1 VATAL
6 LVNRQNSASST
17 LVFDDIDGRWVAV
30 TVRSGEC
37 ENIATDVWA
46 VFTLQPRPDG
56 TLSGEFIQASPRGC
70 VTKQTPALTR
80 TGDVDSSVQVADPET
95 QPPRLVSEAQG
106 LHGRYHDTL
115 NYADG
120 YSLAQ
125 DEVVRTDCLRTGDRC
140 MSLAYGADGVAALV
154 FANGK
159 WTKGLENKSPC
170 EAGGTALEKYTA
182 DYALPL
188 PPQDPI
194 TVLTGRG
201 HLEVI
206 GTACAVG
213 VDFDE
218 KFERT
223 GD

>member
-1 VATAL
+1 MW
-6 LVNRQNSASST
+6 R
-17 LVFDDIDGRWVAV
+17 
-30 TVRSGEC
+30 
-37 ENIATDVWA
+37 
-46 VFTLQPRPDG
+46 
-56 TLSGEFIQASPRGC
+56 
-70 VTKQTPALTR
+70 KQTLALAR

-125 DEVVRTDCLRTGDRC
+125 DEVVRTECLRTGDRC
-140 MSLAYGADGVAALV
+140 ISLTYGADGVAALV

-182 DYALPL
+182 NYALPL

-223 GD
+223 GDYAKALYSSAASSSAIWMVFSAAPLRRLSFETNSASPRPSGTPGS